1 MLKKEQLENRAYT
14 SDATAWNLRLAGRSH
29 PEQLGCPLDV
39 PPATQV
45 NPDGTVTFRFYAPT
59 ANSVGVGYMRDEPTP
74 MVKGEDGIWTATL
87 SFPCPGMKE
96 IAFKVDGVDVM
107 NPYAP
112 IGFGFGRPLNYV
124 DIPCE
129 EQEYLQIKDVPHG
142 SVVREYFKSKTTGEW
157 ESCLVYLPPQY
168 YTELDR
174 RFPVLYLQHGGA
186 QNENGWVYEAKT
198 NFIMDNLLA
207 ENKAV
212 PMIIVMCNGMVQM
225 KNADGKWEYQSGQ
238 LQNLLTEDCI
248 PFIDGKYRTIATAW
262 DRAYAGLSMG
272 SLQGSKFF
280 MERRDVIAS
289 AGLFTGFRYPD
300 HTKATADESYLSAM
314 DDVEAFNKTVR
325 LFFIGCGE
333 FEVSITKVRDEDKF
347 LTEKGIPH
355 VFRSYPGDHEW
366 HTWRPCLYDY
376 LQLLFR

>member
-1 MLKKEQLENRAYT
+1 M
-14 SDATAWNLRLAGRSH
+14 
-29 PEQLGCPLDV
+29 
-39 PPATQV
+39 
-45 NPDGTVTFRFYAPT
+45 
-59 ANSVGVGYMRDEPTP
+59 
-74 MVKGEDGIWTATL
+74 
-87 SFPCPGMKE
+87 
-96 IAFKVDGVDVM
+96 
-107 NPYAP
+107 
-112 IGFGFGRPLNYV
+112 
-124 DIPCE
+124 
-129 EQEYLQIKDVPHG
+129 
-142 SVVREYFKSKTTGEW
+142 
-157 ESCLVYLPPQY
+157 
-168 YTELDR
+168 
-174 RFPVLYLQHGGA
+174 
-186 QNENGWVYEAKT
+186 
-198 NFIMDNLLA
+198 
-207 ENKAV
+207 
-212 PMIIVMCNGMVQM
+212 
-225 KNADGKWEYQSGQ
+225 SGQ

-300 HTKATADESYLSAM
+300 HAKGTADESYLSAM